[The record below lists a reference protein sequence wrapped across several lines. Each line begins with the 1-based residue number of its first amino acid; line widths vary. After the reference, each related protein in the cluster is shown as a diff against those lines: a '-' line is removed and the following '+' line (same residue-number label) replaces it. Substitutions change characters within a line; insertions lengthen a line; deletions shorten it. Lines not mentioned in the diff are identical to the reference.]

1 MSDTAKEQLVDHVDW
16 LISHPDD
23 QLTSLTTDLPR
34 QNSTVPAPLEQLPEP
49 TQDHVPSDLPPDGL
63 PQAAVDHMSDTAK
76 EQLADHVNWL
86 ISHPDDQLTFLTTDV
101 PSQNSTVPAPLEQL
115 PEPTQDHVPSDLPP
129 DGLPQAAVDHTLDTA
144 KEQLADHV
152 DWLIS

>member
-1 MSDTAKEQLVDHVDW
+1 MAKNDPSEMLPAAADGAA
-16 LISHPDD
+16 INSGNPSA
-23 QLTSLTTDLPR
+23 LTEELNQSSSL
-34 QNSTVPAPLEQLPEP
+34 PAPLEQLPEP